1 MTIYLKDEFS
11 NSKDNAKKIQAK
23 FTYTKLK
30 DLLASSEIL
39 YDNKNGMTSNAED
52 VEFIKSYQEFTKL
65 FDVDDIGEDGL
76 SPWILRLTF
85 DKESLMN
92 RKITIQEVQETIKSN
107 SYNDQD
113 IECIFSDDS
122 SSDIV
127 MRIRLKY
134 DGKGSFMD
142 FMKDFEKKLIE
153 LTIRGVNSVERLI
166 LTEAN
171 IIKYNIDG
179 SYYAAKD
186 WILMTDGSNLLDILA
201 DDAVDVSRTL
211 TNDILEFHEI
221 FGIEAT
227 RNLIYKEVHKIFME
241 SHPNPRH
248 IQMLAD
254 TMTYRGKLMQIDRH
268 GMNKNSEIGP
278 IGKASF
284 EEVMNIFTKAA
295 LFAEKDNMKGM
306 SANIMTGQFCKAGT
320 NTFDILI
327 DEDKLMEVVDGE
339 EEFIS
344 EFADED
350 VDVDEVFR
358 RTYKDRGDDDKVG
371 ESDFEFGLGMELKGQ
386 HLLNENA
393 GLHLEIKD
401 AKGHVVENNLG
412 EIAIEE
418 PVVANGNDEQIN
430 FGELAI
436 EEPEALDVP
445 TNIGQIEIE
454 EPVIKKTRKVRVVK
468 SKK

>member
-1 MTIYLKDEFS
+1 
-11 NSKDNAKKIQAK
+11 
-23 FTYTKLK
+23 
-30 DLLASSEIL
+30 
-39 YDNKNGMTSNAED
+39 MTSNAED

-65 FDVDDIGEDGL
+65 FDVDDIGEEGL

-134 DGKGSFMD
+134 DGKGSFME

-153 LTIRGVNSVERLI
+153 LTIRGVNNVERLI

-201 DDAVDVSRTL
+201 DDSVDVSRTL

-295 LFAEKDNMKGM
+295 LFAEKDNMKGV

-320 NTFDILI
+320 NTFDILV
-327 DEDKLMEVVDGE
+327 DEDKLMEAVGNE

-344 EFADED
+344 EFADEK
-350 VDVDEVFR
+350 VDIDEVFR
-358 RTYKDRGDDDKVG
+358 RTYKDRGEDDKVG

-386 HLLNENA
+386 HLLNENT

-412 EIAIEE
+412 EIVIEE

-436 EEPEALDVP
+436 EEPEVLNVP

-468 SKK
+468 SKNKRLR